1 MAYTA
6 DQVLALAP
14 DAGSAANGR
23 KLANA
28 RHWKALGR
36 SDAAIWGECQG
47 SAVYQVRAELAS
59 MAVKCT
65 CPSHKFPCKHG
76 LALLLLAVD
85 PGAVPEAEPPE
96 WVASWLAKRAATDHA
111 KPTMPAKAATS
122 SDGDA
127 AATGPTKDQL
137 RRIEKREALVA
148 QGLVA
153 LDLWLAD
160 LVRGG
165 LAAVEGQ
172 SSAFWERPAAQ
183 LVDAQ
188 APGLAARLRRM
199 AEIPGSSEQWPGQ
212 LLAQLG
218 RLALLAHAYR
228 RADTLDPALR
238 EDVRE
243 MAGWFLK
250 EEEVTARGAHLSDDW
265 LVLGQYVQDEERGRS
280 QRTWLLGATTG
291 RPALIVQFSFMHA
304 PFKETYVV
312 GTRLRGELAYWPGAA
327 PLRAVVVARE
337 VVSDPMPSIPMAATI
352 EEFLASVAAAL
363 ARNPWQERF
372 LCVLHDA
379 IPVYDQQSGQWDVR
393 EAGRGSLPLRG
404 GEHWRLLALAGGR
417 PVALAAEWDGTA
429 LLPLG
434 VIADGAYVQLAGVE

>member
-6 DQVLALAP
+6 DQILALAP
-14 DAGSAANGR
+14 DSGSAANGR
-23 KLANA
+23 KLANL
-28 RHWKALGR
+28 RHWRALGR
-36 SDAAIWGECQG
+36 SDAAVWGECQG

-96 WVASWLAKRAATDHA
+96 WVASWLAKRAAPERTS
-111 KPTMPAKAATS
+111 PTKAEKSPEAE
-122 SDGDA
+122 A
-127 AATGPTKDQL
+127 AAGPTKDQA
-137 RRIEKREALVA
+137 RRIAKREALIA
-148 QGLVA
+148 QGLTA

-160 LVRGG
+160 LVRNG

-172 SSAFWERPAAQ
+172 SAAFWERPAAQ

-199 AEIPGSSEQWPGQ
+199 AEIPGSSEDWPDR

-228 RADTLDPALR
+228 RGEALDPALR

-243 MAGWFLK
+243 MTGWFLK
-250 EEEVTARGAHLSDDW
+250 EEEVAARGEQVSDEW
-265 LVLGQYVQDEERGRS
+265 LVLGQYVQEEERGRS
-280 QRTWLLGATTG
+280 QRTWLLSAATG

-312 GTRLRGELAYWPGAA
+312 GTRLRGKLAFWPGAA
-327 PLRAVVVARE
+327 PLRACVVSRE
-337 VVSDPMPSIPMAATI
+337 VVSDPVAELPAAGGI

-363 ARNPWQERF
+363 ARNPWRDRF
-372 LCVLHDA
+372 LCVLRDA
-379 IPVYDQQSGQWDVR
+379 VPVCDIASGHWDVR
-393 EAGRGSLPLRG
+393 EADGGSLPLRD
-404 GEHWRLLALAGGR
+404 GEHWRLLALSGGR
-417 PVALAAEWDGTA
+417 PVRLAAEWDGAT

-434 VIADGAYVQLAGVE
+434 VIADGSYLQLAGVQ

>member
-14 DAGSAANGR
+14 DSGSAANGR

-36 SDAAIWGECQG
+36 SEAAVWGECQG

-85 PGAVPEAEPPE
+85 PGAVPVAEPPD
-96 WVASWLAKRAATDHA
+96 WVASWLAKRAAPDHA
-111 KPTMPAKAATS
+111 KPAKAETTAGVDTP
-122 SDGDA
+122 
-127 AATGPTKDQL
+127 TGPTKEQQ
-137 RRIEKREALVA
+137 RRIEKREALIA
-148 QGLVA
+148 QGIAA

-172 SSAFWERPAAQ
+172 SAAFWERPAAQ

-188 APGLAARLRRM
+188 APGLAARLRRT
-199 AEIPGSSEQWPGQ
+199 AEIPGSSDDWPER
-212 LLAQLG
+212 LLAQIG
-218 RLALLAHAYR
+218 RLALLTHAYR
-228 RADTLDPALR
+228 RADALDPALR

-250 EEEVTARGAHLSDDW
+250 EEEVAARGEHVGDDW
-265 LVLGQYVQDEERGRS
+265 LVLGQYAQEEERGRS
-280 QRTWLLGATTG
+280 QRTWLVGATTG
-291 RPALIVQFSFMHA
+291 RPALIVQFAFMHS

-312 GTRLRGELAYWPGAA
+312 GSRLRGELAFWPGAA
-327 PLRAVVVARE
+327 PLRAFVVARE
-337 VVSDPMPSIPMAATI
+337 VVADPVAALPAAAGI

-372 LCVLHDA
+372 LCVLRGA
-379 IPVYDQQSGQWDVR
+379 IPVYDTASGCWDVR
-393 EAGRGSLPLRG
+393 EPGGVSLSLRDT
-404 GEHWRLLALAGGR
+404 EHWRLLALSGGR
-417 PVALAAEWDGTA
+417 PVTLTAEWDGAT

-434 VIADGAYVQLAGVE
+434 VLAEGSYVQLAGVA

>member
-14 DAGSAANGR
+14 DSGSAANGR
-23 KLANA
+23 TLANA
-28 RHWKALGR
+28 HHWRALGR
-36 SDAAIWGECQG
+36 SDAAVWGECQG

-76 LALLLLAVD
+76 LALLLLAAD
-85 PGAVPEAEPPE
+85 PGAMPQAEPPE
-96 WVASWLAKRAATDHA
+96 WVASWLAKRAAPDHA
-111 KPTMPAKAATS
+111 KPAKAPTPSGAGTPT
-122 SDGDA
+122 A
-127 AATGPTKDQL
+127 PTKDQQ
-137 RRIEKREALVA
+137 RRIEKREALIA
-148 QGLVA
+148 QGLAA

-199 AEIPGSSEQWPGQ
+199 AEIPGSSDDWPNR

-218 RLALLAHAYR
+218 RLALLTHAYR
-228 RADTLDPALR
+228 RAEVFDPPLR

-250 EEEVTARGAHLSDDW
+250 EDEVAARGEHVGDEW
-265 LVLGQYVQDEERGRS
+265 LVLGQYVQEEERGSS
-280 QRTWLLGATTG
+280 QRTWLLGTTTG

-312 GTRLRGELAYWPGAA
+312 GSRLRGELAFWPSAA
-327 PLRAVVVARE
+327 PLRAFVVARE
-337 VVSDPMPSIPMAATI
+337 TVADPVAVIPTAGNI

-372 LCVLHDA
+372 LCVLRDA
-379 IPVYDQQSGQWDVR
+379 IPVYDVASGDWDVR
-393 EAGRGSLPLRG
+393 EPGGGSLPLRD
-404 GEHWRLLALAGGR
+404 GEHWLLLSLSGGH
-417 PVALAAEWDGTA
+417 PVTLAAEWDGAA

-434 VIADGAYVQLAGVE
+434 VVAQGSYVQLAGVA